1 MGKFKSEKRST
12 NNPRRKMALYINTFS
27 PFSMRSPFDDAF
39 FKSSW
44 DDGWMIP
51 SRGQNPFKEFQT
63 MFNEEGTKVDEDE
76 TKMEVRINASEY
88 KPEELKVSVQSRQLL
103 VEGKHEEKK
112 KDGSAYVKR
121 VSRGVTP
128 FPRRLRRTRWSPN
141 SPPRVSSSSPHPRV
155 HLLSPMKHQKKI
167 NLMKS
172 QKKSKFYVLCF
183 YVSNISKLKYN
194 FSKI

>member
-39 FKSSW
+39 FKGSW

-76 TKMEVRINASEY
+76 TKMEARINASEY
-88 KPEELKVSVQSRQLL
+88 KPEELKVSVQSGRLL

-112 KDGSAYVKR
+112 EDGNAYVKR
-121 VSRGVTP
+121 SFSRSYTLPKEAQAYQMV
-128 FPRRLRRTRWSPN
+128 
-141 SPPRVSSSSPHPRV
+141 
-155 HLLSPMKHQKKI
+155 
-167 NLMKS
+167 
-172 QKKSKFYVLCF
+172 
-183 YVSNISKLKYN
+183 SKLSSEGVLVIITPKTAPAITN
-194 FSKI
+194 EAPKEK